1 MSSELIIFVIII
13 YFAALF
19 IVSWLTGKDSSNEA
33 FFVGNKQSTWYLVAF
48 GMIGASL
55 SGVTFVS
62 IPGAVGNFKDTNGY
76 FSYMQLATGYLAGY
90 AVIAL
95 VLMPL
100 YYRLNLTSIY
110 TYLEQRFGF
119 WSYKTGAF
127 FFILSRTIGAS
138 FRLFLAISVLQIFVF
153 DALHVHFIV
162 NAFLTVFLIW
172 AYTTRGGVRTLIYT
186 DTFQTTFLVAALVL
200 IIYTIAQELGISAG
214 NLVSTV
220 SNSPYCKFIFTDPL
234 EARFLPKQFFGGM
247 FVAIAMT
254 GLDQDLMQKNISC
267 KNIKEA
273 QKNMFTFSTIVF
285 VVNLLFVSLGAL
297 LYIYANAKGIAIP
310 ERTDHLFPTLALHY
324 FPPIASLMFL
334 IGILSATHASADAAL
349 TSLTTSFCVDFLG
362 FQKQENT
369 NTPQQLKKTRYM
381 VHIGFSLL
389 IFGLILVFRYV
400 LDKSVVTTLF
410 KVANFT
416 YGPLLGL
423 YAFGLFIKK
432 RQVRDTLVP
441 IVCIAAPA
449 LCYII
454 NAYSTT
460 YLSGYQFGNELLIL
474 NGLFTFVGLWAI
486 SHKEDKNSSVL

>member
-1 MSSELIIFVIII
+1 MSPTLIISVILI
-13 YFAALF
+13 YFTALF
-19 IVSWLTGKDSSNEA
+19 LVSWFTGKDSSNAA
-33 FFVGNKQSTWYLVAF
+33 FFVGNKQSPWYLVAF

-76 FSYMQLATGYLAGY
+76 FSYMQLAAGYLMGY

-110 TYLEQRFGF
+110 SYLEQRFGF

-153 DALHVHFIV
+153 DALHIHFVV
-162 NAFLTVFLIW
+162 NALLTVFLIW

-200 IIYTIAQELGISAG
+200 IIYSIAQELHLSASGVISTI
-214 NLVSTV
+214 SE
-220 SNSPYCKFIFTDPL
+220 SPYCKFIFTDPL
-234 EARFLPKQFFGGM
+234 EARFFPKQFFGGM
-247 FVAIAMT
+247 FVSIAMT

-267 KNIKEA
+267 KNIGEA
-273 QKNMFTFSTIVF
+273 QKNMFTFSAIVF
-285 VVNLLFVSLGAL
+285 VVNLLFVGLGAL

-310 ERTDHLFPTLALHY
+310 ERSDHLFPTLALHY
-324 FPPIASLMFL
+324 FPLVASVMFL
-334 IGILSATHASADAAL
+334 LGILSATHASADAAL

-362 FQKQENT
+362 FQQQSNT
-369 NTPQQLKKTRYM
+369 QTEQQLRKTRHW
-381 VHIGFSLL
+381 VHLGFSVLL
-389 IFGLILVFRYV
+389 FVIILLFYYV

-423 YAFGLFIKK
+423 YAFGLFIPN
-432 RQVRDTLVP
+432 RQVRDNLVP
-441 IVCIAAPA
+441 MVCVVAPII
-449 LCYII
+449 CYIL
-454 NAYSTT
+454 NANSTIW
-460 YLSGYQFGNELLIL
+460 LGGYQFGNEMLII
-474 NGLFTFVGLWAI
+474 NGALTFVGLWAI
-486 SHKEDKNSSVL
+486 SHRVK

>member
-1 MSSELIIFVIII
+1 MSPTLIISVILI
-13 YFAALF
+13 YFTALF
-19 IVSWLTGKDSSNEA
+19 LVSWFTGKDSSNAA
-33 FFVGNKQSTWYLVAF
+33 FFVGNKQSPWYLVAF

-76 FSYMQLATGYLAGY
+76 FSYMQLAAGYLMGY

-110 TYLEQRFGF
+110 SYLEQRFGF

-153 DALHVHFIV
+153 DALHIHFVV
-162 NAFLTVFLIW
+162 NALLTVFLIW

-200 IIYTIAQELGISAG
+200 IIYSIAQELHLSASGVISTI
-214 NLVSTV
+214 SE
-220 SNSPYCKFIFTDPL
+220 SPYCKFIFTDPL
-234 EARFLPKQFFGGM
+234 EARFFPKQFFGGM

-267 KNIKEA
+267 KNIGEA
-273 QKNMFTFSTIVF
+273 QKNMFTFSAIVF
-285 VVNLLFVSLGAL
+285 VVNLLFVGLGAL

-310 ERTDHLFPTLALHY
+310 ERSDHLFPTLALHY
-324 FPPIASLMFL
+324 FPLAASVMFL
-334 IGILSATHASADAAL
+334 LGILSATHASADAAL

-362 FQKQENT
+362 FQQQSNT
-369 NTPQQLKKTRYM
+369 QTEQQLRKTRHW
-381 VHIGFSLL
+381 VHLGFSAL
-389 IFGLILVFRYV
+389 IFVIILLFYYV

-423 YAFGLFIKK
+423 YAFGLFIPN
-432 RQVRDTLVP
+432 RQVRDNLVP
-441 IVCIAAPA
+441 MVCVVAPII
-449 LCYII
+449 CYIL
-454 NAYSTT
+454 NANSTIW
-460 YLSGYQFGNELLIL
+460 LGGYQFGNEMLII
-474 NGLFTFVGLWAI
+474 NGALTFVGLWAI
-486 SHKEDKNSSVL
+486 SHRVK

>member
-1 MSSELIIFVIII
+1 MSPTLIISVILI
-13 YFAALF
+13 YFTALF
-19 IVSWLTGKDSSNEA
+19 LVSWFTGKDSSNAA
-33 FFVGNKQSTWYLVAF
+33 FFVGNKQSPWYLVAF

-76 FSYMQLATGYLAGY
+76 FSYMQLAAGYLMGY

-110 TYLEQRFGF
+110 SYLEQRFGF

-153 DALHVHFIV
+153 DALHIHFVV
-162 NAFLTVFLIW
+162 NALLTVFLIW

-200 IIYTIAQELGISAG
+200 IIYSIAQELHLSASGVISTI
-214 NLVSTV
+214 SE
-220 SNSPYCKFIFTDPL
+220 SPYCKFIFTDPL
-234 EARFLPKQFFGGM
+234 EARFFPKQFFGGM

-267 KNIKEA
+267 KNIGEA
-273 QKNMFTFSTIVF
+273 QKNMFTFSAIVF
-285 VVNLLFVSLGAL
+285 VVNLLFVGLGAL

-310 ERTDHLFPTLALHY
+310 ERSDHLFPTLALHY
-324 FPPIASLMFL
+324 FPLVASVMFL
-334 IGILSATHASADAAL
+334 LGILSATHASADAAL

-362 FQKQENT
+362 FQQQSNT
-369 NTPQQLKKTRYM
+369 QTEQQLRKTRHW
-381 VHIGFSLL
+381 VHLGFSVLL
-389 IFGLILVFRYV
+389 FVIILLFYYV

-423 YAFGLFIKK
+423 YAFGLFIPN
-432 RQVRDTLVP
+432 RQVRDNLVP
-441 IVCIAAPA
+441 MVCVVAPII
-449 LCYII
+449 CYIL
-454 NAYSTT
+454 NANSTIW
-460 YLSGYQFGNELLIL
+460 LGGYQFGNEMLII
-474 NGLFTFVGLWAI
+474 NGALTFVGLWAI
-486 SHKEDKNSSVL
+486 SHRVK